1 MKLLLQ
7 IWVIICVSS
16 GIFQTI
22 PKQEPR
28 HLEITRTNIN
38 HDKKIL
44 VLYHDEIKRLH
55 ILTERINQKMDI
67 SLYDI
72 DHAQV
77 PDADNFDLIL
87 LGDIAHQDDTS
98 ESMKQFLSWY
108 DFKGKQVSSY
118 YLDAMH
124 QDVYEDH
131 LKQQI
136 HDGIYLHGLGINDDE
151 LETMEEVNHLMNGW
165 LTSTYSPVSQIKH

>member
-1 MKLLLQ
+1 M
-7 IWVIICVSS
+7 IICVSS

-87 LGDIAHQDDTS
+87 LGTEYQRCTLGIVYILSCPFITVFIHIPFDIQMFTVICFQMIPAIF
-98 ESMKQFLSWY
+98 QFL
-108 DFKGKQVSSY
+108 
-118 YLDAMH
+118 
-124 QDVYEDH
+124 
-131 LKQQI
+131 
-136 HDGIYLHGLGINDDE
+136 
-151 LETMEEVNHLMNGW
+151 
-165 LTSTYSPVSQIKH
+165 